1 MQVLQAPKRET
12 NPAAPEAEND
22 PLTALA
28 EDLERLNAEILAL
41 YKAEL
46 PAALIHQ
53 ITRGAREQAAIAN
66 LILDDCVMRAKR
78 GSLNTKHIANA
89 RKWIAGARR
98 WIEDRKVN
106 YAANIRR
113 KFYVIKQR

>member
-1 MQVLQAPKRET
+1 MQILQAPKRET
-12 NPAAPEAEND
+12 NPVAAHAAGE
-22 PLTALA
+22 PLADLA
-28 EDLERLNAEILAL
+28 ADLERLNGEILAL

-46 PAALIHQ
+46 PPAVIHQ

-66 LILDDCVMRAKR
+66 LILDDCMMRAKR
-78 GSLNTKHIANA
+78 GSLNDKHIANA

-106 YAANIRR
+106 YASNVRR